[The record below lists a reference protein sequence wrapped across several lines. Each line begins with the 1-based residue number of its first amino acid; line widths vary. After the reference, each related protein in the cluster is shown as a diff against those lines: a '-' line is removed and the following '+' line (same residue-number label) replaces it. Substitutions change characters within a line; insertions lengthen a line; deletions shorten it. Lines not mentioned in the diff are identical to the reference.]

1 MRCLFAILAVCVS
14 FALVT
19 PALHAE
25 TQPVL
30 AAKSSILI
38 DATTGTVLYEK
49 NADLVIPP
57 ASLSKL
63 MTIHVTLNAVAAGM
77 VSLDDQVELTPA
89 TWASNQPWGSS
100 LMFLAP
106 GQKVNLRE
114 LLLGLAVAS
123 GNDAAVAVA
132 LHVAG
137 SVPAFAELMNRE
149 ALAMGLSRTHFVEP
163 AGISEHN
170 LTTAREFASF
180 CVQYLSLHPETLKE
194 FHSVREF
201 AYPKQE
207 NLPEQYWD
215 KPGTII
221 QYNRNMLLGSMEGV
235 DGLKTGYIIESG
247 YNLAITAERNGTRL
261 IAVLLGGPG
270 ASSARGGRIRSD
282 DGETM
287 LKWGFEHFRTIRPVI
302 GNLEPARVWKGKT
315 YSVNLVPEGQLAFSA
330 SMDRATQV
338 DYTVERKAVIEA
350 PLKAG
355 DPVGA
360 IRFFDNQGELK
371 NVRLLAASDV
381 PAGNILKRAMDS
393 IALFFL
399 RLFHQV

>member
-1 MRCLFAILAVCVS
+1 MGVFSWILRAFVFLAFC
-14 FALVT
+14 T
-19 PALHAE
+19 PALQAASE
-25 TQPVL
+25 PAL

-38 DATTGTVLYEK
+38 DATTGTVLHEK

-63 MTIHVTLNAVAAGM
+63 MTIHVTLNAVARGS
-77 VSLDDQVELTPA
+77 VRLDDQVELTPA

-137 SVPAFAELMNRE
+137 SIPAFAALMNRE
-149 ALAMGLSRTHFVEP
+149 AAMMGLLKTQFVEP
-163 AGISEHN
+163 SGISEHN
-170 LTTAREFASF
+170 LTTARDFVLF
-180 CVQYLSLHPETLKE
+180 CAQYLSLHPETLKE

-201 AYPKQE
+201 SYPKQE

-215 KPGTII
+215 KPGTIN

-261 IAVLLGGPG
+261 IAVILGGPG
-270 ASSARGGRIRSD
+270 MSSARGGRIRSD
-282 DGETM
+282 DGEAL
-287 LKWGFEHFRTIRPVI
+287 LKWGFDNFRTIRPVI
-302 GNLEPARVWKGKT
+302 GHLEPARVWKGKT
-315 YSVNLVPEGQLAFSA
+315 YSINLIPEGPLAFSA
-330 SMDRATQV
+330 ATDRAMQV
-338 DYTVERKAVIEA
+338 DYSVERKSVIEA

-355 DPVGA
+355 AVLGML
-360 IRFFDNQGELK
+360 RFFDARGELK
-371 NVRLLAASDV
+371 SVPLLAATDV

-399 RLFHQV
+399 RIFRRV

>member
-1 MRCLFAILAVCVS
+1 M
-14 FALVT
+14 
-19 PALHAE
+19 
-25 TQPVL
+25 
-30 AAKSSILI
+30 
-38 DATTGTVLYEK
+38 DATTGTVLYE
-49 NADLVIPP
+49 NDADLVIPP

-63 MTIHVTLNAVAAGM
+63 MTIHVTLNAVASGK
-77 VSLDDQVELTPA
+77 VRLEDSVELTPA

-106 GQKVNLRE
+106 GQKVSLRE

-137 SVPAFAELMNRE
+137 SVPAFAVLMNQE
-149 ALAMGLSRTHFVEP
+149 AAAMGLTQTQFVEP
-163 AGISEHN
+163 SGISEHN
-170 LTTAREFASF
+170 LTTARDFISF
-180 CVQYLSLHPETLKE
+180 CAQYLARHPETLKE

-201 AYPKQE
+201 SYPKQE

-221 QYNRNMLLGSMEGV
+221 QYNRNTLLGAMDGV

-270 ASSARGGRIRSD
+270 ASSTRGGRIRSD
-282 DGETM
+282 DGETL
-287 LKWGFEHFRTIRPVI
+287 LKWGFDNFRTIRPVI
-302 GNLEPARVWKGKT
+302 GNLEPARVWKGKVN
-315 YSVNLVPEGQLAFSA
+315 SVLLQPEGQLAFTA
-330 SMDRATQV
+330 AMDRATQV
-338 DYTVERKAVIEA
+338 DYEVERNPVTEA

-355 DPVGA
+355 TALGRL
-360 IRFFDNQGELK
+360 RFFDSRGELK
-371 NVRLLAASDV
+371 SVRLLAASDV

-399 RLFHQV
+399 RLFRRV